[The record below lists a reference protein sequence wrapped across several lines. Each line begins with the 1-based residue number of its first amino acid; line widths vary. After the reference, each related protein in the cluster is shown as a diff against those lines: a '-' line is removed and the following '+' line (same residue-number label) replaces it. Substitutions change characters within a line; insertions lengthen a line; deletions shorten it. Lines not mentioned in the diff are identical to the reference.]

1 MNLLRSIRIMA
12 AAALVALTAHGTH
25 VQAQDNGGATIEA
38 VEQLSSDYT
47 AIAGGWWLD
56 ERCRVLAFDQKIE
69 FEWLVGEL
77 TDAIAGELGTGWT
90 NARQQSAQDI
100 AFDLSC
106 DAAAKDLISDSLTLA
121 RVVTDQLTGLVYSP
135 GVTDREY
142 LTARFSSLAQ
152 GRAVADRCRFKTDAW
167 RAEYRSLLD
176 QIGVALGQRYPDVD
190 FKSRAT
196 DAQLEVDGS
205 AIDCTPE
212 LDTRIDAFYAAARSL
227 AINLGLIAAA
237 P

>member
-1 MNLLRSIRIMA
+1 MSSLRSIRMLA
-12 AAALVALTAHGTH
+12 AAAAIGFAAHGSH
-25 VQAQDNGGATIEA
+25 AHAQDTGGATIEV

-77 TDAIAGELGTGWT
+77 TAAIAGELGTGWT
-90 NARQQSAQDI
+90 NSRQQSAQDI
-100 AFDLSC
+100 AFDIPC
-106 DAAAKDLISDSLTLA
+106 DAAAKDLIGDSITLA
-121 RVVTDQLTGLVYSP
+121 RVVTEQLTALVYTA

-142 LTARFSSLAQ
+142 LLGRYSSLAQ

-167 RAEYRSLLD
+167 RAEYRNLVD
-176 QIGVALGQRYPDVD
+176 QIGVALGQRYSDVD
-190 FKSRAT
+190 FKSLAT
-196 DAQLEVDGS
+196 DAQLEVDAS
-205 AIDCTPE
+205 AIDCTPD

-227 AINLGLIAAA
+227 ALNLGLVA
-237 P
+237 PAP